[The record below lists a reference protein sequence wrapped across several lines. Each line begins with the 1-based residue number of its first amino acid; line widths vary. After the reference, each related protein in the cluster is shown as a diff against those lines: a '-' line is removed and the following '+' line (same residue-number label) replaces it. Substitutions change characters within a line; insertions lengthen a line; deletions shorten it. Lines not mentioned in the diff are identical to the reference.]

1 MTDEITVEEVT
12 SEVTADKGV
21 TRRRKLVVTEIT
33 DSVTQAEPEVT
44 EITDSVT
51 QAEPEVTEITDSVTQ
66 AEPEVYMSAQTRAE
80 MAYGA
85 ETLKKNAVNSAAE

>member
-33 DSVTQAEPEVT
+33 DSVTQAEPEV
-44 EITDSVT
+44 
-51 QAEPEVTEITDSVTQ
+51 
-66 AEPEVYMSAQTRAE
+66 YMSAQTRAE